1 MTTSHPSLLASAAA
15 GALTVL
21 LVWATNRLLNRK
33 AEGRALIR
41 RRDGERIAALT
52 VHNKPLPVL
61 DGHEP
66 HYAIY
71 AAPAGDPTTTC
82 SCHGIPLADG
92 DRILI
97 WPIEALLCHR
107 TYDARPEKDS

>member
-1 MTTSHPSLLASAAA
+1 MNHHSTTQLAAAA
-15 GALTVL
+15 GAALAIL
-21 LVWATNRLLNRK
+21 LIWGTNRYLGRK
-33 AEGRALIR
+33 KQGRALFFR
-41 RRDGERIAALT
+41 RERERLAARAFMDA
-52 VHNKPLPVL
+52 PLPVL
-61 DGHEP
+61 EGHEP

-71 AAPAGDPTTTC
+71 AAPAGDPITSC

-107 TYDARPEKDS
+107 TYNADGANQ